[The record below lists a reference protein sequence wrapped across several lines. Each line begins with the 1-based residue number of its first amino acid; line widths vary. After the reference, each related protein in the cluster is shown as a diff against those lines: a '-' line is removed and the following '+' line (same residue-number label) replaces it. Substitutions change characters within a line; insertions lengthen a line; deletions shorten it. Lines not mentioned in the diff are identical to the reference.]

1 MLACASCGNNVRS
14 GRVAL
19 GTNDSG
25 TSTAHIDEDY
35 TELVDDSPNI
45 LLAGLPPLEMGRR
58 VSRPVLRKGCRG
70 PKHAAIRSLAADRF
84 LTYIDLRKAMQGD
97 GLTVDGVHLTAA
109 AYS

>member
-45 LLAGLPPLEMGRR
+45 LLAGLPPLEMDGELAGRYLEKAAADR
-58 VSRPVLRKGCRG
+58 NN
-70 PKHAAIRSLAADRF
+70 AAIRSLAPTD
-84 LTYIDLRKAMQGD
+84 
-97 GLTVDGVHLTAA
+97 
-109 AYS
+109 S